1 MLLKSLNATNSQG
14 SVLNFP
20 LDDISGGFTVKKIEG
35 LDPVK
40 ATLVSSSFANQD
52 GEQYHTS
59 KREPRNIK
67 IKLGLNPDYGIESVM
82 SKREQLYSYFMP
94 KSLAI
99 LGFHLF
105 DKFAVS
111 VFVDHLDVQIPGRV
125 ETFECD
131 PFVEEPEADISLMC
145 FNPDFYNPN
154 LVTFDGMTVAD
165 LTESVL
171 SYVGSVETG
180 VTFTINPDRDL
191 DAFSIYHRPSDNLLR
206 TSDVSYPLL
215 AGDIL
220 KITSIVGSKSVRL
233 TRAGVETSILYAQS
247 PQSNWLTL
255 QPGDNNIRVYSDG
268 APIPF
273 SIEYTA
279 KYGGL

>member
-1 MLLKSLNATNSQG
+1 MLLKSLKATNSQG
-14 SVLNFP
+14 SVLNLP
-20 LDDISGGFTVKKIEG
+20 LDDISGGFIVKEIEG

-40 ATLVSSSFANQD
+40 ATLVSSSFANLD

-82 SKREQLYSYFMP
+82 DKREQLYSYFMP
-94 KSLAI
+94 KKQTT

-111 VFVDHLDVQIPGRV
+111 VFLDHLDVQIPGYV

-131 PFVEEPEADISLMC
+131 PFVEEPEANISVMC
-145 FNPDFYNPN
+145 FNPDFFDPT
-154 LVTFDGMTVAD
+154 LVTFDGMSVAD
-165 LTESVL
+165 LTETVL
-171 SYVGSVETG
+171 SYAGSVETG
-180 VTFTINPDRDL
+180 VIFTLLPDRDV
-191 DAFSIYHRPSDNLLR
+191 DTFTIYHRPPDNSLR
-206 TSDVSYPLL
+206 TADVSYPML

-220 KITSIVGSKSVRL
+220 TITSIVGSKGVRL
-233 TRAGVETSILYAQS
+233 TRAGVETSILYAQT
-247 PQSNWLTL
+247 PQSNWLTF
-255 QPGDNNIRVYSDG
+255 QPGDNNLRVYAEG

-273 SIEYTA
+273 RIEYNN